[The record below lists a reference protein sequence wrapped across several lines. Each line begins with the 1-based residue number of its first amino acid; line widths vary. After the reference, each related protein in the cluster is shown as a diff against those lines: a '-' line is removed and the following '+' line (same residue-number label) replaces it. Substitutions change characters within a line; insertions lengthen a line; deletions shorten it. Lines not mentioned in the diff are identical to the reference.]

1 VSRIEIPRELVARLA
16 STLSIPTR
24 FDRRTRK
31 LYGYGVELAELSPDL
46 PELAVEGIA
55 SGFGGW
61 MTVREIESRL
71 AALGREAMRPADPEA
86 RHREL
91 TAAILDRLPGRLS
104 RPRLGGLTPDSRLF
118 SPHPGGEGREEAP

>member
-71 AALGREAMRPADPEA
+71 AALGREAMRPADP
-86 RHREL
+86 
-91 TAAILDRLPGRLS
+91 
-104 RPRLGGLTPDSRLF
+104 
-118 SPHPGGEGREEAP
+118 